1 MSRKP
6 LGPPPDWISPDPKEQ
21 NGQNRPS
28 DPLRSIFSEARAVR
42 TGESEVGSGITRL
55 ARDRALQQR
64 PDVIADEIKRRLREV
79 HDKGEFAA
87 IYTAPT
93 FTADV
98 ADTQEVRLVLFGP
111 AYWHTGGARDSR
123 ARRAA
128 LSFLQ
133 QRGAGPRSLH
143 DALPIL
149 APDQIKLEGLQ
160 QAVRDYLA
168 WKSLVEEPQGAD
180 RDAEQANLARTKRE
194 ECDEAVRQHLSDT
207 YCWLLVPTC
216 ASPTASIQLKEL
228 FLEEPEPLA
237 VRASNRLVSE
247 GLLITEWSGSHLRRE
262 MDRIPLWSGDHVPI
276 AQLADAF
283 ARYLFLPRLRD
294 TSVLLDAIRHGLSLP
309 TWAQEAFA
317 YGYGWDELRGRYLR
331 LSTGPGIR
339 VTLDPRSVLVKPEV
353 ALRQAEAEAASAR
366 PGAYPRPGTST
377 SLIGHPAPAAPPIG
391 TVSEEAGPH
400 RFSGRVPMD
409 AGHFGRDA
417 GKLRLD
423 IVERLTGLSNA
434 KLKITLQIEAEVP
447 GGIPEETVRELTAN
461 CRELDFSEYRFENE

>member
-6 LGPPPDWISPDPKEQ
+6 LGPPPDWIAPDPKEQ
-21 NGQNRPS
+21 NGQKLPS

-42 TGESEVGSGITRL
+42 TGESELGAGITRL
-55 ARDRALQQR
+55 ARERALQQR
-64 PDVIADEIKRRLREV
+64 PDVIADEIKRRLRESQ
-79 HDKGEFAA
+79 DKGEFAA
-87 IYTAPT
+87 LYTAPT

-111 AYWHTGGARDSR
+111 AYWHTGSARDSR

-133 QRGAGPRSLH
+133 QRGAGPRSYANTLVF
-143 DALPIL
+143 L
-149 APDQIKLEGLQ
+149 APDQVKLEGLQ

-168 WKSLVEEPQGAD
+168 WKSLIEEPQGAD
-180 RDAEQANLARTKRE
+180 RDAEQVNLARAKRE
-194 ECDEAVRQHLSDT
+194 ECDEAARQHLADT
-207 YCWLLVPTC
+207 YCWLLVPSSV
-216 ASPTASIQLKEL
+216 SPTASIQLTEL
-228 FLEEPEPLA
+228 RLEGPEPLA
-237 VRASNRLVSE
+237 VRASNRLVAE

-262 MDRIPLWSGDHVPI
+262 MDRIPLWEGDHIPI

-294 TSVLLDAIRHGLSLP
+294 TAVLLDAIRHGLSLP

-331 LSTGPGIR
+331 LSTGPGVR

-366 PGAYPRPGTST
+366 PGAYPRPGASLLGHST
-377 SLIGHPAPAAPPIG
+377 GLAQAAASGDTRPR
-391 TVSEEAGPH
+391 
-400 RFSGRVPMD
+400 RFSGRVPMEAD
-409 AGHFGRDA
+409 HFGRDA

-423 IVERLTGLSNA
+423 IVERLNGLPDAN
-434 KLKITLQIEAEVP
+434 LKITLQIEAQIP
-447 GGIPEETVRELTAN
+447 GGIPEEMVREVTAN